1 MRNLKKLLLAAAL
14 IAAAV
19 ASAPAK
25 SEAVDRWCETCAA
38 SGYTHCYSCCRCNG
52 GTSSYCIEICGGT

>member
-19 ASAPAK
+19 ASVPAK
-25 SEAVDRWCETCAA
+25 TEATDWCATCAA
-38 SGYTHCYSCCRCNG
+38 SGFTHCYSCCRCDG
-52 GTSSYCIEICGGT
+52 GTSSYCINICGGT